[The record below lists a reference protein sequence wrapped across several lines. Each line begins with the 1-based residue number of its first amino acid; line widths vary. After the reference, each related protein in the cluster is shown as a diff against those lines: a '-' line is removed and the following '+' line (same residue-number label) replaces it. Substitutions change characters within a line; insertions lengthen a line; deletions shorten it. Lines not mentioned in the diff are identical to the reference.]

1 MSKYD
6 GYIPV
11 LDKGYVKLIE
21 HWGGGEAKDHES
33 GIIEAARQSTDGNF
47 KGWDNDAK
55 LLKYLWDH
63 KHCFDAQ
70 TEVLTDRGFVAW
82 PDVRNDDLLYTHD
95 PETDSSTYECPS
107 ALQVFAHSGAMY
119 QVTHGGVDLCVTP
132 NHKLYVK
139 RIERK
144 PTGKQGWQNNWGLET
159 AESLGNHSMIRYRK
173 HSKHSESVCSSFDH
187 LGAGEIRDRLAFA
200 SLCAFFIGDG
210 HAGGTDANGVTF
222 HLKKQRKIDYLMGLC
237 SKLGWVV
244 DQRSS
249 GQFVVRG
256 DGFRTLFRNNFYEG
270 DEKSAPDWFVYQD
283 AEFCMA
289 ALEGFRESDGSVKRG
304 AWTFSTTSEFIR
316 EAFQIIAVHAGESV
330 SVGAPTLHDNP
341 NHKPLWRLMV
351 CSRMRE
357 PVINQGKVNTS
368 QVQYNG
374 KVYCATTRTGVLM
387 VRRNGKICLS
397 GNSTPFEFAGAVF
410 EVQAPIMVFREWHR
424 HRTQVFNEV
433 SARYVEMKP
442 MFYIP
447 SDERLAAGGQSKTN
461 KQASGQPL
469 DADVV
474 SMSRTVIEQSGM
486 RAYQEYQTLLDHG
499 VARELARLVLPV
511 NIYSRMRVAANLRNW
526 CAFLTLREAPNAQ
539 WEIRQFAGALAG
551 SLATIFP
558 HVLELHQASRAT

>member
-55 LLKYLWDH
+55 LLKYLWTN
-63 KHCFDAQ
+63 KHCYDSK
-70 TEVLTDRGFVAW
+70 TEVLTDRGFVPW
-82 PDVRNDDLLYTHD
+82 PEVCEDDLLYTHD
-95 PETDSSTYECPS
+95 PKTDSSTYEHPT
-107 ALQVFAHSGAMY
+107 ALQVFDHSGDMY
-119 QVTHGGVDLCVTP
+119 KVSHGGVDLLVTP
-132 NHKLYVK
+132 NHKMFVK

-144 PTGKQGWQNNWGLET
+144 PSGKQGWQDNWNLEA
-159 AESLGNHSMIRYRK
+159 AEALGDHSMIRYRK
-173 HSKHSESVCSSFDH
+173 HSKHSESRCSSFNH
-187 LGAGEIRDRLAFA
+187 LGFGEIRDRLAFA
-200 SLCAFFIGDG
+200 SFCAFFIGDG
-210 HAGGTDANGVTF
+210 HAGGTAANGVTF
-222 HLKKQRKIDYLMGLC
+222 HLRKQRKIDYLAGLC
-237 SKLGWVV
+237 FRLGWVV
-244 DQRSS
+244 ENLANDT
-249 GQFVVRG
+249 FVVRG
-256 DGFRTLFRNNFYEG
+256 DDFRARFRDSFYDNN
-270 DEKSAPDWFVYQD
+270 EKSAPDWFVYQD
-283 AEFCMA
+283 SEFCKA
-289 ALEGFRESDGSVKRG
+289 ALDGFRQSDGTAKRG
-304 AWTFSTTSEFIR
+304 TWSFCTTSELIR
-316 EAFQIIAVHAGESV
+316 EAFQAIAVHAGESV
-330 SVGAPTLHDNP
+330 SVGQPRLTDNP
-341 NHKPLWRLMV
+341 NHKPLHRLMI

-357 PVINQGKVNTS
+357 PVINQGKINTS
-368 QVQYNG
+368 REQYVG

-410 EVQAPIMVFREWHR
+410 EIQAPIMVFREWMR
-424 HRTQVFNEV
+424 HRTQSFNEL

-539 WEIRQFAGALAG
+539 WEIREFAGALAG